1 MESQSFACVWDA
13 LESTPEAAAEMR
25 ARSDLLI
32 ALQDKVAS
40 WGVTQA
46 EAAHRLGIGR
56 DRLDDLMRGRFSK
69 FSLIQLAEL
78 ERTAEDGG

>member
-40 WGVTQA
+40 WA
-46 EAAHRLGIGR
+46 
-56 DRLDDLMRGRFSK
+56 
-69 FSLIQLAEL
+69 
-78 ERTAEDGG
+78 

>member
-13 LESTPEAAAEMR
+13 LESTPEAAADMR
-25 ARSDLLI
+25 ARSDLLV

-46 EAAHRLGIGR
+46 GAAHRLGIGR

-69 FSLIQLAEL
+69 FSLVQLVEL